1 MRSRSLIL
9 CFTLD
14 ELEYR
19 SMLRNPKSLPVIML
33 SSVYALFASLRLAL
47 SADIYCPDGAGT
59 VSITINGVIFPVP
72 PEWPIQS
79 VTLDTGTSG
88 TPANYFKIFV
98 IQRSTKSNVPDRHT
112 AFLIG
117 ANNNVVQLSHLYWNQ
132 SISDPRNC
140 IPPAP

>member
-1 MRSRSLIL
+1 MFQKSKIKSV
-9 CFTLD
+9 
-14 ELEYR
+14 
-19 SMLRNPKSLPVIML
+19 LRTPKSLPVMVL
-33 SSVYALFASLRLAL
+33 SSVYTLFTSFMPAL

-59 VSITINGVIFPVP
+59 VSITINGTTFPVP

-98 IQRSTKSNVPDRHT
+98 IQRSTKSNVPDRHM

-140 IPPAP
+140 LPPAP

>member
-1 MRSRSLIL
+1 MFQKSKIKP
-9 CFTLD
+9 
-14 ELEYR
+14 
-19 SMLRNPKSLPVIML
+19 MLRNPINLPLVVL
-33 SSVYALFASLRLAL
+33 SSVYALFTSLRPAL

-59 VSITINGVIFPVP
+59 VSITINGVVVPVP

-88 TPANYFKIFV
+88 APANYFKIFV

-112 AFLIG
+112 AFLVG
-117 ANNNVVQLSHLYWNQ
+117 VSNNVVQLSHLYWNQ

-140 IPPAP
+140 LPPAP